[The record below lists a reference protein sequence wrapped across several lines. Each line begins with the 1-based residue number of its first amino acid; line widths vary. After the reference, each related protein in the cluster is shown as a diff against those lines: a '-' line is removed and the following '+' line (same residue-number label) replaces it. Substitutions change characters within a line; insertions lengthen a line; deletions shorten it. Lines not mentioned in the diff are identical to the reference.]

1 MPLPEFPHHLEITW
15 RLDRFKVLQTR
26 FPLMYLVVTELKTM
40 TRWIKIS
47 VTHITTWFPLPHR
60 MMGIIY
66 HKSANFRNQFSNL
79 YNLRLPQDQH
89 SDKEMRYLMD
99 SETDLDLR
107 LMHLASSDKPLFSE
121 RLGWYCDDQCR
132 TISKSNRAL
141 ERFHHQPKSALMA
154 HLPESWLDILPL
166 VLRRIWTSYKDD
178 VDTSAAELV
187 YRMALKLPAEFF
199 SSSLSIASAPEF
211 LQSFRSYVRS
221 VNITI
226 LGGLSSALVHQ
237 IEFQF
242 IMAAIP
248 SKSSKFLTVIAALSS
263 NFPSCV
269 TDIYE
274 IPPADEGY
282 YKTYFCS

>member
-1 MPLPEFPHHLEITW
+1 
-15 RLDRFKVLQTR
+15 
-26 FPLMYLVVTELKTM
+26 
-40 TRWIKIS
+40 
-47 VTHITTWFPLPHR
+47 

-79 YNLRLPQDQH
+79 YNLRLPEDQH
-89 SDKEMRYLMD
+89 SDKEMRCLMD

-107 LMHLASSDKPLFSE
+107 LMHLASSDKPLFLE
-121 RLGWYCDDQCR
+121 RLGW
-132 TISKSNRAL
+132 AL

-154 HLPESWLDILPL
+154 HLPESRLDILPL
-166 VLRRIWTSYKDD
+166 VLLGIWTSYKDD

-199 SSSLSIASAPEF
+199 SSSLSNASAPEF